1 MRKTLPLL
9 LCLLSTAGCVTQRAT
24 AFSVPK
30 ERATE
35 CVAHCAEIDMKLA
48 AVVIISNS
56 AGCVCEPR
64 EEQLKASLAG
74 AAAAAGGQMIE
85 EEKAR
90 QQHQQ
95 QSQPPPMH
103 H

>member
-1 MRKTLPLL
+1 MKKTLPLL
-9 LCLLSTAGCVTQRAT
+9 LCLLTTSCVTSRAT
-24 AFSVPK
+24 AFSVPR

-74 AAAAAGGQMIE
+74 AAAAVGGQMIQSQN
-85 EEKAR
+85 AAQ
-90 QQHQQ
+90 QQH
-95 QSQPPPMH
+95 QPPPMNP
-103 H
+103 

>member
-9 LCLLSTAGCVTQRAT
+9 LSLLSTGCVTTQAT

-35 CVAHCAEIDMKLA
+35 CVAHCAALDMKLA

-56 AGCVCEPR
+56 AGCVCEP
-64 EEQLKASLAG
+64 QDAQMKASLAG

-85 EEKAR
+85 A
-90 QQHQQ
+90 QNAQ
-95 QSQPPPMH
+95 QSQPPPMAH
-103 H
+103 

>member
-9 LCLLSTAGCVTQRAT
+9 LCLLSTTGCVTQRAT
-24 AFSVPK
+24 TFSVPK

-35 CVAHCAEIDMKLA
+35 CVANCAELDMKLA

-74 AAAAAGGQMIE
+74 AAAAAGGQMIQAE
-85 EEKAR
+85 NAQR

-95 QSQPPPMH
+95 QSMH